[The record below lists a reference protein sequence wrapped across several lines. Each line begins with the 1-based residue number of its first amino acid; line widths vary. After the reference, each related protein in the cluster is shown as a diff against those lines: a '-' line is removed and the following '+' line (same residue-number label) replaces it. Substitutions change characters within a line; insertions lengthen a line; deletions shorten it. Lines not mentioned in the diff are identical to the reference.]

1 MAGCPEG
8 GTVLDPFAG
17 SGTTG
22 MVASHNDRN
31 AVLCEINPEYVE
43 IIRKRMDSD
52 MFIALV

>member
-22 MVASHNDRN
+22 MVSAHNDRN